1 MRHFRLCTPQYA
13 QFEYDENTERI
24 QAMSALLD
32 TILNFYL
39 SLVTAKGKS
48 LDLITGNP
56 TTRR

>member
-1 MRHFRLCTPQYA
+1 MRHSKPCAPQYA
-13 QFEYDENTERI
+13 QFEYDENAERI

-48 LDLITGNP
+48 LDLITGDP